1 MMNYD
6 FGMFGG
12 MGWLVSLL
20 GTLWV
25 ILLIAAMIALI
36 KFLMGEISD
45 TNRKHKSPL
54 DHAKERY
61 ARGDI
66 DKAEYDV
73 LRKDLK

>member
-1 MMNYD
+1 MNYD
-6 FGMFGG
+6 MGALGG

-20 GTLWV
+20 GTFWV
-25 ILLIAAMIALI
+25 ILLIAAMVALI

-54 DHAKERY
+54 ELVRARY